1 MKMNPKKTAV
11 IAVLLLVVLGA
22 AAYKLWP
29 GDAKA
34 LKATGTIEVT
44 KADIMPKVNGYLN
57 ALTVKAGD
65 KVQAGQQI
73 ARINRTDYEA
83 QVIRD
88 EAALARAVAQ
98 LKDLEA
104 GSRPQEKLELTAAVE
119 SALSRYE
126 KARVDFDRYQA
137 LYAKGAVSAQQMD
150 SARSGLEV
158 ATGDLTAARQRLS
171 LSEEGTRPDTI
182 EAQRLEVE
190 RSKAVLAASKT
201 MIDDTFVKSPIT
213 GLVLTKNYENGE
225 YVNPGAALMTVGD
238 MTDCWV
244 KVYIPS
250 THLGRIAVG
259 QSAEVRVDSFPGRVF
274 PGTIQEIAQQAEY
287 TPRQSITPSER
298 ANLVFAVK
306 VQVDNGAGI
315 LKPGMPADVL
325 LP

>member
-1 MKMNPKKTAV
+1 MKMNPKKMIALAV
-11 IAVLLLVVLGA
+11 VLLVAAGA